1 MKRLARDVLLM
12 ALATGISRVFGLFRD
27 VTIADRFG
35 ASGAYDAFL
44 VAFFLPHFLRQL
56 LAEGALS
63 TAFIPVFT
71 ESLVADK
78 EANRFASN
86 VLSILIILFPIIVA
100 LGILLAP
107 YYLPF
112 LASGFSE
119 EKLALSIHLA
129 RILFPF
135 IALMGFAAVFMG
147 ILNAH
152 HRFFAASL
160 APVLFNL
167 GMISGALF
175 LSSSFSLEPIYGLA
189 VGALLGGG
197 GQLLFQIPALR
208 SVGFHFHF
216 TLTPLHPGI
225 RQMGRLMIPA
235 LLGLAVTQINLL
247 VDNKIASHLGDGGI
261 SSLQYAMRLFQL
273 PLGVFAVSIA
283 SALLP
288 RFSAALARG
297 EHDLFSVHLKDGI
310 SSSTFILLPAMVGLY
325 AIGPDVIRLLF
336 EHGSFSPPDTLRT
349 AHALSYYLVGV
360 LPYGL
365 MYIFTRAFYAIGR
378 TTLPLL
384 ASCCAVAANIAFDL
398 LLVGPMRE
406 GGLALA
412 TSIAGSVNVAIL
424 FLFLWRTIHPDGI
437 LLRRLVKIALGSG
450 LVFAVA
456 WVTRQSIGEGSRA
469 LAVFLPTLAGIT
481 FYLVYARTSGLWEL
495 LRSSGE
501 NHSG

>member
-119 EKLALSIHLA
+119 EKLTLSIHLA

-297 EHDLFSVHLKDGI
+297 EHDRFSAHLKDGI

-450 LVFAVA
+450 LVFLVA

-481 FYLVYARTSGLWEL
+481 FYLVYARTSGLWKL